1 MIAHNVTA
9 VALARRRGSRITERH
24 QGSGRVNQIAGC
36 DVLDVDFSRV
46 DSPAN
51 ELWQDFLQFH
61 PRASV
66 FHTRGWLR
74 ALAETY
80 DYRPRIL
87 ATYGPG
93 RVLRSALVFCE
104 VDSWC
109 TGRRWV
115 SLPFTDHCDALVDST
130 SDTESLLLQLGE
142 VIQCERLRYAEL
154 RPRTSASLLD
164 AACRPT
170 QYSELVLHTVPLHA
184 SLEQILRATHKE
196 CIQRKVRRANREG
209 LTYSVGRDETKVL
222 QFYQLMIRTRRR
234 LGFPPQ
240 PLKWFQNLARCLGD
254 NMAIHIAYQSNTPVA
269 ATLTLQFR
277 KTLTYK
283 YGCSDRRVANLGGTP
298 FLFSKMFEYAKDRGL
313 EEMDLGRSNADEPGL
328 IAFKHRLGGVE
339 ERIQYFRLPG
349 SGESKTSS
357 NPWLRKLLKAG
368 CSLAPDSLLVG
379 AGNLLYRHIG

>member
-1 MIAHNVTA
+1 M
-9 VALARRRGSRITERH
+9 
-24 QGSGRVNQIAGC
+24 NQIAGC

-46 DSPAN
+46 NAASTV
-51 ELWQDFLQFH
+51 LWEEFLQFH

-66 FHTRGWLR
+66 FHTPGWLR

-93 RVLRSALVFCE
+93 RTLRSALVFCD
-104 VDSWC
+104 VVSWC

-130 SDTESLLLQLGE
+130 SDTEGLLLQLAE
-142 VIQCERLRYAEL
+142 VVQREGLRYAEL

-170 QYSELVLHTVPLHA
+170 QYSELVLHTVPLRA
-184 SLEQILRATHKE
+184 SLEEILRATHKE
-196 CIQRKVRRANREG
+196 CIRRKVKRANREG
-209 LTYSVGRDETKVL
+209 LTYAVGRDETKIL
-222 QFYQLMIRTRRR
+222 HFYQLMILTRRR

-240 PLKWFQNLARCLGD
+240 PLKWFQNLARCLGE
-254 NMAIHIAYQSNTPVA
+254 NMAIHLAYQSNTPVA

-283 YGCSDRRVANLGGTP
+283 YGCSDRHVANLGGTP
-298 FLFSKMFEYAKDRGL
+298 FLFAKMFEYAKDRGL

-328 IAFKHRLGGVE
+328 ITFKDRLGGVQ
-339 ERIQYFRLPG
+339 ERIEYFRLPG
-349 SGESKTSS
+349 SDESKTNSR
-357 NPWLRKLLKAG
+357 PWVKKLLKAG

-379 AGNLLYRHIG
+379 AGNLFYRHIG